1 MSMTR
6 ITRVLAVITAGFLF
20 AGLSVAAHPLAGAAG
35 TVVSGTVSGSDQGP
49 LKGAAISLEGSSRR
63 DTVTDADGRF
73 TFADVPAG
81 QYRFRAL
88 AEGYLPADQTMQVGT
103 ASISV
108 DVVLL
113 KLPGVP

>member
-1 MSMTR
+1 MKRPRRRFIVS
-6 ITRVLAVITAGFLF
+6 VVACLAL
-20 AGLSVAAHPLAGAAG
+20 AGLGAGVISLAAAAG

-49 LKGAAISLEGSSRR
+49 LKGASISLDGSGKRE
-63 DTVTDADGRF
+63 TVTDADGRF

>member
-1 MSMTR
+1 MNTR
-6 ITRVLAVITAGFLF
+6 RTSFVMAVLACLAL
-20 AGLSVAAHPLAGAAG
+20 AGLSAGVISLAAAAG

-49 LKGAAISLEGSSRR
+49 LKGASISLEGSAKRE
-63 DTVTDADGRF
+63 TVTDADGRF

>member
-1 MSMTR
+1 MNAVPR
-6 ITRVLAVITAGFLF
+6 RWLAVLLACSVVACLAATAGRVG
-20 AGLSVAAHPLAGAAG
+20 AAAG

-49 LKGAAISLEGSSRR
+49 LKGASITLTGSSARE
-63 DTVTDADGRF
+63 TMTDADGRF

-88 AEGYLPADQTMQVGT
+88 AEGYLSADQSMQVGT